1 MKRPAASKGPQPCK
15 RPAKAS
21 TLDLELESTSDAALA
36 GPECFLCSAKHGV
49 TDDPARA
56 RAKLSESNKS
66 KTLVRG
72 SGWEMKAELFLASFS
87 EEQRSRMRY
96 TLVHG
101 PEGAA
106 GPAFV
111 RVFDPDSEFGPTQRF
126 RSGDKPEVP
135 ELYIRTVTEGFEFD
149 SYVGGRRIGEPITL
163 QTFRVKS
170 QSIGTEA
177 AYSICK
183 ACIIHR
189 QEGASWFKVVD
200 LRDELVEL
208 VANELLGGASRQL
221 SRYDGPHLSLRA
233 GLLPVELAGRG
244 LAVCSLEPSE
254 IASAPPSGG
263 SALSAGDGDWRRQMF
278 QCSGRVTPQEFF
290 HMVQRQMRTA
300 SPVIKVE
307 FTDMVLEEPFVEA
320 YGAKDAVMKG
330 LARFDDNGEITKAKI
345 EVHISSL
352 KVHLDPASE
361 VFPLSGMST
370 TWSSDPLPAAP
381 DALKF
386 APCTPPWGWFGMER
400 MPPSTPV
407 GQPRTPT

>member
-15 RPAKAS
+15 RRMPV
-21 TLDLELESTSDAALA
+21 
-36 GPECFLCSAKHGV
+36 F

-135 ELYIRTVTEGFEFD
+135 ELYIRTVTDGFEFD

-170 QSIGTEA
+170 QSIGT
-177 AYSICK
+177 
-183 ACIIHR
+183 
-189 QEGASWFKVVD
+189 
-200 LRDELVEL
+200 
-208 VANELLGGASRQL
+208 
-221 SRYDGPHLSLRA
+221 
-233 GLLPVELAGRG
+233 
-244 LAVCSLEPSE
+244 
-254 IASAPPSGG
+254 
-263 SALSAGDGDWRRQMF
+263 
-278 QCSGRVTPQEFF
+278 
-290 HMVQRQMRTA
+290 
-300 SPVIKVE
+300 
-307 FTDMVLEEPFVEA
+307 
-320 YGAKDAVMKG
+320 
-330 LARFDDNGEITKAKI
+330 
-345 EVHISSL
+345 
-352 KVHLDPASE
+352 
-361 VFPLSGMST
+361 
-370 TWSSDPLPAAP
+370 
-381 DALKF
+381 
-386 APCTPPWGWFGMER
+386 
-400 MPPSTPV
+400 
-407 GQPRTPT
+407 